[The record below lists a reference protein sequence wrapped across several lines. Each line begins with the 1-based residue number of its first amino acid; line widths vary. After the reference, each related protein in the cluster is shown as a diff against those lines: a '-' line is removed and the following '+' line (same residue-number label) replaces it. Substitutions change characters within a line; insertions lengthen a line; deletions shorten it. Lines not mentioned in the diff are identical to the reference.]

1 MPEPLPLPAPEPEDP
16 DTVPETVVVH
26 RLEVD
31 IAPGAILKILGTL
44 LGLWALSRVFDILVW
59 LVIALMLVCVL
70 HPAVKKLQGRLSRS
84 WAITGVVVSV
94 VLGVAALAALV
105 VPAISRQVH
114 TISSNLPRYL
124 PQVEELAHRFN
135 LNVDLAALGGQWSG
149 RAAQPLLTVSL
160 QALNVLA
167 GSAGVVILTV
177 FLLIDGPKVANALLS
192 LFPRTERLPLRR
204 MFGEIGEQVGQYL
217 RGQMLICSL
226 AALFCFVYLTVLR
239 VPEPLALAS
248 VIGAASLVPLV
259 GPLAG
264 IAIAAVF
271 ALSLGVPT
279 ALLTVAGYLAYQQ
292 VEGNLIV
299 PRVHGERLK
308 LSPFVVVLAFML
320 GGALLG
326 ILGLFLALP
335 VAAAIPIVSRYV
347 GEWQARETAA
357 EA

>member
-1 MPEPLPLPAPEPEDP
+1 
-16 DTVPETVVVH
+16 
-26 RLEVD
+26 
-31 IAPGAILKILGTL
+31 
-44 LGLWALSRVFDILVW
+44 
-59 LVIALMLVCVL
+59 
-70 HPAVKKLQGRLSRS
+70 
-84 WAITGVVVSV
+84 
-94 VLGVAALAALV
+94 
-105 VPAISRQVH
+105 
-114 TISSNLPRYL
+114 
-124 PQVEELAHRFN
+124 
-135 LNVDLAALGGQWSG
+135 
-149 RAAQPLLTVSL
+149 
-160 QALNVLA
+160 
-167 GSAGVVILTV
+167 
-177 FLLIDGPKVANALLS
+177 
-192 LFPRTERLPLRR
+192 
-204 MFGEIGEQVGQYL
+204 
-217 RGQMLICSL
+217 
-226 AALFCFVYLTVLR
+226 VYLTVLR